1 MELFSK
7 KLNKNI
13 ELEIAGGADEILL
26 IDSKSLW
33 SFMDN
38 DNDVRAKGFSIEIDY
53 PNARVSPDLSNVII
67 FGYAQDNDHRYS
79 LECGESRKSSLTDDI
94 SRAYPAKMALKRLK
108 DVCAI
113 NWLELIGTDGKRIYS
128 SDEIP
133 ELVNEKNEIPETTV
147 SELAEIV
154 NASEVPENT
163 ETCDDP
169 DLTSVEKELAQL
181 RALFDSNTETSEE
194 AATEDNSADN
204 AQEGTGVDEEI
215 EKLLKQEFKFKDK
228 TYLYGDFVNNPEHET
243 LRKWLLN
250 VDFKFGP
257 YLTIKNN
264 LIKIL
269 KSKGKEV

>member
-13 ELEIAGGADEILL
+13 ELKIAGGADDILL

-33 SFMDN
+33 NFMDN
-38 DNDVRAKGFSIEIDY
+38 DNDVRKRDFSIEIDY

-67 FGYAQDNDHRYS
+67 FGYAQDSEHRYS
-79 LECGESRKSSLTDDI
+79 LECGEARKSSLANDI

-133 ELVNEKNEIPETTV
+133 ELINGRNEISEPTV
-147 SELAEIV
+147 SELADIV
-154 NASEVPENT
+154 NASEVPETVEMEN
-163 ETCDDP
+163 DP
-169 DLTSVEKELAQL
+169 DFKSVERELAQL
-181 RALFDSNTETSEE
+181 KELFNSSTETPEE
-194 AATEDNSADN
+194 PTTEDDSTEST
-204 AQEGTGVDEEI
+204 QEGPEVDEEI
-215 EKLLKQEFKFKDK
+215 ENLLKQEFKFKDK
-228 TYLYGDFVNNPEHET
+228 TYLYGDFISNPEHEQ
-243 LRKWLLN
+243 LRKWLLS

-257 YLTIKNN
+257 YLKIKENI
-264 LIKIL
+264 IKIL
-269 KSKGKEV
+269 KSKGEEV